1 MHVSYARH
9 MTSKKVCK
17 IGNNYYLYERES
29 YWDPVK
35 KKSCQRNST
44 YIGKCDKNGKLIS
57 SVKKRIDH
65 VHSSFPVGPLSIF
78 YAAAQELQLTS
89 NIRELMEVTDEVASH
104 ILCLTLN
111 QIVGRRPVGKL
122 DSWVLRS
129 PLVDWEDMNPENI
142 TQKAFEI
149 ALSNL
154 CIIYPDGAIE
164 DNGLVL
170 QYGMTKVWNDISPEP
185 PRYYY
190 DITKQKY
197 YGTKSFYGEPGYYP
211 GGTNKNVVGFGLVTS
226 SNHNYPVMCRPIRGS
241 KHDSITVQDTV
252 NTLNAWG
259 FERLT
264 LIMDRGMVSKKNIEL
279 VMDSGFDQIGI
290 LPETNKEIWKY
301 ISKWSSKNL
310 TSSEHIITRPSGDG
324 VYARAWTAPLFGK
337 KKMKIVLVEDP
348 KRKLQEQIARDQLI
362 RELEGV
368 PSKKRL
374 HEIKRELGK
383 QVKTVRGRRGFSV
396 DTEIVERNKAGDGRF
411 IMFST
416 DPDLSVEEI
425 FNAYFQRDIVEKAFC
440 TIKGE
445 LKLGPIRFRRRD
457 RIDAYST
464 IVYLSYLLW
473 SWTER
478 KLKEKFPDMTLSQA
492 LDLVDDVTLVKFKS
506 GRKVNDWIT
515 NLNRDQKKVLK
526 HLGALDILPVA

>member
-1 MHVSYARH
+1 MV
-9 MTSKKVCK
+9 SKKVCK

-57 SVKKRIDH
+57 TVKKRVDT
-65 VHSSFPVGPLSIF
+65 VYSSFPVGPLSIF
-78 YAAAQELQLTS
+78 YAAAQELQLTK
-89 NIRELMEVTDEVASH
+89 NIQGLMKVSDEVASH

-129 PLVDWEDMNPENI
+129 PIVEWENMSAKNI
-142 TQKAFEI
+142 THRAFEI

-170 QYGMTKVWNDISPEP
+170 QYGMTKVWSEICPEP
-185 PRYYY
+185 PQYYY

-226 SNHNYPVMCRPIRGS
+226 CNHNYPVICRPIRGS
-241 KHDSITVQDTV
+241 KHDTITVQDTV
-252 NTLNAWG
+252 NLLKSWG
-259 FERLT
+259 FEQLT
-264 LIMDRGMVSKKNIEL
+264 LIMDRGMVSKKNIEF
-279 VMDSGFDQIGI
+279 VMDSEFDQIGI
-290 LPETNKEIWKY
+290 LPETNKEIWQY
-301 ISKWSSKNL
+301 VTKWSSKSL
-310 TSSEHIITRPSGDG
+310 EKSEYLITRPSGDG
-324 VYARAWTAPLFGK
+324 VYVRAWTAPLFGK

-348 KRKLQEQIARDQLI
+348 KRKLREQIARDQLI
-362 RELEGV
+362 RELGGT

-374 HEIKRELGK
+374 KEIKRALGK
-383 QVKTVRGRRGFSV
+383 QVKTVKGRRGFAI
-396 DTEIVERNKAGDGRF
+396 DEEIMIKNKAGDGRF
-411 IMFST
+411 ILFST
-416 DPDLSVEEI
+416 DTDMSAEEI
-425 FNAYFQRDIVEKAFC
+425 FSAYFQRDIVEKAFS

-464 IVYLSYLLW
+464 IVYLAYLLW

-478 KLKEKFPDMTLSQA
+478 KLRETFPDMTLSQA
-492 LDLVDDVTLVKFKS
+492 LDIVEDVNFVKFKT
-506 GRKVNDWIT
+506 GRKMTAWIT
-515 NLNRDQKKVLK
+515 KLNKDQKEIMK
-526 HLGALDILPVA
+526 HLGALNILPVA